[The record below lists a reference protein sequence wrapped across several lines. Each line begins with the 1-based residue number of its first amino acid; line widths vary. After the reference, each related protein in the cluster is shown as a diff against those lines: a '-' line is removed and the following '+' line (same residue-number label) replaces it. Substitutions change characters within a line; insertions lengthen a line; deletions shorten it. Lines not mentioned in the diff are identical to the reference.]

1 MSKYIIGVD
10 GGGTKTLGVLYNL
23 EGLEIKRHV
32 SGFSNFNINYD
43 QATQNLCDVLD
54 HLTKDLKQ
62 TDDLWIQLGISGYSK
77 IREKESFEDA
87 LGEKYHAKVSLES
100 DVLIA
105 LYDVKRSL
113 NGNVIMVI
121 GGTGSVVMYSDQNRL
136 EQIGGYGHLLGDE
149 GSAYHL
155 SITALKDVIDVFE
168 DQGNYDTFGKLILEH
183 LNVKH
188 HFGLRDFVYANEK
201 TKVAEISAF
210 INEIAT
216 LGNEKAIKMIKDE
229 AYSLAK
235 QTNRAYL
242 KMNSKEHLIIAL
254 RGGFL
259 TKSTLMKN
267 TFLEYINKSIKD
279 YELNESNESPVKGAY
294 YLSLLKLKK
303 G

>member
-1 MSKYIIGVD
+1 MSRYIIGVD

-23 EGLEIKRHV
+23 EGVEIKRYS
-32 SGFSNFNINYD
+32 SGFSNFNIDYD
-43 QATQNLCDVLD
+43 QATQNLFDVLD

-62 TDDLWIQLGISGYSK
+62 TDALWIQLGISGYSK

-105 LYDVKRSL
+105 LYDVKQTM
-113 NGNVIMVI
+113 NVNVIMVI
-121 GGTGSVVMYSDQNRL
+121 GGTGSVVMYSDQQRL

-155 SITALKDVIDVFE
+155 SISALKDVIDVYE
-168 DQGNYDTFGKLILEH
+168 DQGSYDEFGKLMLEH

-188 HFGLRDFVYANEK
+188 HFGIRDFVYAHEK
-201 TKVAEISAF
+201 TKVANISTYIDHLAL
-210 INEIAT
+210 N
-216 LGNEKAIKMIKDE
+216 GNKKAIQFIENE
-229 AYSLAK
+229 AKSLAR
-235 QTNRAYL
+235 QTIRAYL
-242 KMNSKEHLIIAL
+242 KMKHDQKLIIAL

-259 TKSTLMKN
+259 TKSTLMKKI
-267 TFLEYINKSIKD
+267 FLEQLNMSIKD
-279 YELNESNESPVKGAY
+279 FELNESDESPVKGAY

>member
-62 TDDLWIQLGISGYSK
+62 ADDLWIQLGISGYSK

-121 GGTGSVVMYSDQNRL
+121 GGTGSVVMYSDQHRL

-210 INEIAT
+210 INELAT

>member
-1 MSKYIIGVD
+1 MSKFIIGVD

-23 EGLEIKRHV
+23 EGVEIKRYT
-32 SGFSNFNINYD
+32 SGFSNFNIDYD
-43 QATQNLCDVLD
+43 QATQHLFDVLD

-62 TDDLWIQLGISGYSK
+62 TDELWIQLGISGYSK

-105 LYDVKRSL
+105 LYDVKKTMDV
-113 NGNVIMVI
+113 NVIMVI
-121 GGTGSVVMYSDQNRL
+121 GGTGSVVMYSDQHRL
-136 EQIGGYGHLLGDE
+136 EQIGGFGHLLGDE

-155 SITALKDVIDVFE
+155 SISALKDVIDVYE
-168 DQGNYDTFGKLILEH
+168 DKGSYDEFGKLILDH

-188 HFGLRDFVYANEK
+188 HFGIRDFVYANEK
-201 TKVAEISAF
+201 TKVAHISTF
-210 INEIAT
+210 IDQLASN
-216 LGNEKAIKMIKDE
+216 GNEKAIMFIENE
-229 AYSLAK
+229 AKSLAR
-235 QTNRAYL
+235 QAVRAYL
-242 KMNSKEHLIIAL
+242 KMNHNNKLIIAL

-259 TKSTLMKN
+259 VKSPLMKKI
-267 TFLEYINKSIKD
+267 FLEQLNMSIKD
-279 YELNESNESPVKGAY
+279 FELNESDESPVKGAY

>member
-1 MSKYIIGVD
+1 MSNYIIGVD

-23 EGLEIKRHV
+23 EGVEIKRYT
-32 SGFSNFNINYD
+32 SGFSNFNIDYD
-43 QATQNLCDVLD
+43 QATQNLFDVLD

-62 TDDLWIQLGISGYSK
+62 TDELWIQLGISGYSK
-77 IREKESFEDA
+77 IREKASFEDA

-105 LYDVKRSL
+105 LYDVKKTM
-113 NGNVIMVI
+113 NVNVIMVI
-121 GGTGSVVMYSDQNRL
+121 GGTGSVVMYSDEQRL

-155 SITALKDVIDVFE
+155 SISALKDVIDVYE
-168 DQGNYDTFGKLILEH
+168 DKGSYDEFGKLILDH

-188 HFGLRDFVYANEK
+188 HFGIRDFVYANEK
-201 TKVAEISAF
+201 TKVAKISSYIDQLAS
-210 INEIAT
+210 N
-216 LGNEKAIKMIKDE
+216 GNTKAIKFIEDE
-229 AYSLAK
+229 AKTLAR
-235 QTNRAYL
+235 QTIRAYL
-242 KMNSKEHLIIAL
+242 KMKHRQKLIIAL

-259 TKSTLMKN
+259 TKSAIMKKY
-267 TFLEYINKSIKD
+267 FLEQIKMSIKD
-279 YELNESNESPVKGAY
+279 FDLNENDESPVKGAY